1 MVILVMKNQEVARIL
16 YEIADLLEIQ
26 GIEFKP
32 RAYRK
37 AAQNI
42 EGLGMDIEDLYKEG
56 KLESVPGV
64 GKSIAK
70 KIEEYLKTGRVKKL
84 EELKKEIPVDIESL
98 MEVEGLGPKMIKVL
112 YEKLGVKNLDD
123 LEKVAKEKRIR
134 HLKGFGE
141 KTELKILEGIEI
153 ARQRQHR
160 FILGYVLPEAKR
172 IVEKLKPHVKKI
184 EMAGSIRRRKETIGD
199 IDILA
204 VAENAE
210 KIMDMFVRMEEVDKV
225 LAKGVTKSSVRLH
238 GGIQVDLRI
247 VPEESFGSALQYF
260 TGSKEHNIEVRKVA
274 IKHGYK
280 LNEYGLFEGD
290 KRIAGEDEMGV
301 YKALG
306 MQWIPPEMREN
317 RGEVELALENKLP
330 KIVEYDDIKGDL
342 QMHTQW
348 SDGVNTIEEM
358 VEEARKLGHK
368 FIAITDH
375 AGSLKIAGGM
385 DEEEII
391 EQAKEIEKLREKY
404 DDIYIFHGVEANIM
418 KDGTVDVGKEVLK
431 KVDVVLASIHSA
443 FRMEEKEMTARLLKA
458 MENEYVDIIAHP
470 TCRVIQKREPIK
482 VDMEKVMEMAKENN
496 IILEI
501 NAYPERLDLNDV
513 NVKMAVEHGVK
524 LSIGTDAHNK
534 EHLRFYELG
543 TAVARRGWARK
554 KDIVNTLPWKKFAK
568 AFKIYYN

>member
-543 TAVARRGWARK
+543 TAVARRGWAGK
-554 KDIVNTLPWKKFAK
+554 KDIINTYEVRKLRKMFEK
-568 AFKIYYN
+568 

>member
-1 MVILVMKNQEVARIL
+1 MKNQEVARIL

-543 TAVARRGWARK
+543 TAVARRGWAGK
-554 KDIVNTLPWKKFAK
+554 KDIINTYDVEKLKKFFEK
-568 AFKIYYN
+568 

>member
-543 TAVARRGWARK
+543 TAVARRGWAGK
-554 KDIVNTLPWKKFAK
+554 KDIINTYDVEKLKKFFEK
-568 AFKIYYN
+568 